1 MIHIDD
7 ITKSFD
13 DGRSFAV
20 RGVSLR
26 VAQGET
32 VVLLGASGCGKTT
45 LLKLINRLIEPTS
58 GRVEI
63 DGRDVATVDPLE
75 LRRGI
80 GYIFQDIGL
89 FPHMSVSQNVEITPR
104 LTGGTA
110 RTRSLLEAVGLD
122 PDRYADRRPRE
133 LSGGQQQRVGI
144 ARALAGD
151 PDILLMDEPFG
162 ALDAVTREQLQTELA
177 RIKRELD
184 KTIIFV
190 THDIFEAVRLGDRI
204 AVMRDGVIEQVGEAE
219 RLIREPATEFVGELF
234 DHARRQA
241 ERLTEI
247 EP

>member
-1 MIHIDD
+1 
-7 ITKSFD
+7 
-13 DGRSFAV
+13 
-20 RGVSLR
+20 
-26 VAQGET
+26 
-32 VVLLGASGCGKTT
+32 
-45 LLKLINRLIEPTS
+45 
-58 GRVEI
+58 
-63 DGRDVATVDPLE
+63 
-75 LRRGI
+75 
-80 GYIFQDIGL
+80 
-89 FPHMSVSQNVEITPR
+89 MSVSQNVEITPR